1 VSRPH
6 IEFIQSLDIDPV
18 AIAEGPFAGA
28 HTRLLSAD
36 DDHGDHTALV
46 SIRAGWSGALGGAD
60 RPVEIFALAG
70 ELALDG
76 MPLGAGSYSYVVP
89 CRRARP
95 LEARTDAH
103 LLVMVER
110 VSSAR
115 SEDRAEVVDT
125 GTLRWADRSIA
136 AVPPGLVIKR
146 LRDDPDTGDRTWLAA
161 LAPGWTEERAEI
173 HPTVEEA
180 FLIRGDGLLGQRGE
194 MSSGCYFWRPP
205 MVLHGPMT
213 TRGGQLVFFRTKGGT
228 ISVTYE
234 TVPDWQRMV
243 DDYVAREPYC
253 PALAALTSGTAEGG
267 G

>member
-6 IEFIQSLDIDPV
+6 IEFIQSLDVKPAPV
-18 AIAEGPFAGA
+18 TQGPFRGA
-28 HTRLLSAD
+28 TQRLLSAGD
-36 DDHGDHTALV
+36 EQGDHTALV
-46 SIRAGWSGALGGAD
+46 SIRAGWSGELGGTD

-76 MPLGAGSYSYVVP
+76 TALGAGAYSYVMP
-89 CRRARP
+89 CRRVRR
-95 LEARTDAH
+95 LEARTNGH

-110 VSSAR
+110 TADAR
-115 SEDRAEVVDT
+115 DEGRAEVIDS
-125 GTLRWADRSIA
+125 GALRWADRSIA

-180 FLIRGDGLLGQRGE
+180 FLIRGDGLLGVRGE
-194 MSSGCYFWRPP
+194 MTGGCYFWRPA

-213 TRGGQLVFFRTKGGT
+213 TRNGQLVFFRTKGGT

-234 TVPDWQRMV
+234 TVPGWEKLV
-243 DDYVAREPYC
+243 EAYVAREPFC
-253 PALAALTSGTAEGG
+253 PALVRLTDGAPAGG

>member
-6 IEFIQSLDIDPV
+6 IEFIQSLEIEPA
-18 AIAEGPFAGA
+18 AISRGPFEGA
-28 HTRLLSAD
+28 TQRLLSAD
-36 DDHGDHTALV
+36 GEHGDHTALV
-46 SIRAGWSGALGGAD
+46 SVRAGWSGDLGSTD
-60 RPVEIFALAG
+60 RPAEIFALAG

-76 MPLGAGSYSYVVP
+76 APLGPGAYSYVRP

-95 LEARTDAH
+95 LEAHTDGH

-110 VSSAR
+110 ISDAR
-115 SEDRAEVVDT
+115 DEDRAEVVDS
-125 GTLRWADRSIA
+125 GALRWADRSIA

-146 LRDDPDTGDRTWLAA
+146 LRDDPETGDRTWLAA

-180 FLIRGDGLLGQRGE
+180 FLIRGDGLLGERGE
-194 MSSGCYFWRPP
+194 MTGGCYFWRPP

-213 TRGGQLVFFRTKGGT
+213 TRNGQLVFFRTKGGT

-234 TVPDWQRMV
+234 TVPGWERLV
-243 DDYVAREPYC
+243 EDYVAREPFC
-253 PALAALTSGTAEGG
+253 PALARLTVGATDGG